1 MSMRAGRELVIA
13 AWGLMLLALCAATA
27 AADGAATTVSAAPH
41 DGQHDFDFLIGSWKI
56 HLKRRI
62 RPLSGSNEWVEFDG
76 TVVCRTIWNG
86 LAEVEEFNV
95 DSPEKNIF
103 IQGLAVRLYN
113 PKTHQWTIY
122 WANRKNGV
130 FDAAPQTGQFEG
142 GRGEFYG
149 QDTLDGRAIYVRF
162 TWTNTTSPAPHF
174 EQAFSADGGK
184 TWEVNWITEQ
194 TRIEDS
200 PVSRAPGAHG
210 LP

>member
-1 MSMRAGRELVIA
+1 MPTR
-13 AWGLMLLALCAATA
+13 GLALRLLAAGMLVPAVCGITR
-27 AADGAATTVSAAPH
+27 ADGAPTATGAAVR

-56 HLKRRI
+56 HLKRRVH
-62 RPLSGSNEWVEFDG
+62 PLSGSNEWLEFDG

-113 PKTHQWTIY
+113 PKTHQWSIY
-122 WANRKNGV
+122 WANRKNAA
-130 FDAAPQTGQFEG
+130 FDPAAQVGQFTD

-149 QDTLDGRAIYVRF
+149 QDTLDGKAIYVRF
-162 TWTNTTSPAPHF
+162 AWSNITSPAPHF
-174 EQAFSADGGK
+174 EQAFSDDGGR

-194 TRIEDS
+194 TRIADG
-200 PVSRAPGAHG
+200 PAKTR
-210 LP
+210 

>member
-1 MSMRAGRELVIA
+1 MSRRGELGVIA
-13 AWGLMLLALCAATA
+13 TGVLLLAPCGVTSAGEAATA
-27 AADGAATTVSAAPH
+27 TGVAVH

-56 HLKRRI
+56 HLKRRLH
-62 RPLSGSNEWVEFDG
+62 PLSGSNEWVEFDG

-113 PKTHQWTIY
+113 PKTRQWSIY

-130 FDAAPQTGQFEG
+130 FDAAPQIGQFAD

-149 QDTLDGRAIYVRF
+149 QDTLDGKSIYVRF
-162 TWTNTTSPAPHF
+162 IWSNTTSPAPHF
-174 EQAFSADGGK
+174 EQAYSDDGGR

-194 TRIEDS
+194 TRIED
-200 PVSRAPGAHG
+200 APAKTR
-210 LP
+210 

>member
-1 MSMRAGRELVIA
+1 MARRTVL
-13 AWGLMLLALCAATA
+13 GLGLLASVVLAVPASFTRADEAVTAGKAALR
-27 AADGAATTVSAAPH
+27 

-56 HLKRRI
+56 HLKRRLH
-62 RPLSGSNEWVEFDG
+62 PLSGSNEWVEFDG

-113 PKTHQWTIY
+113 PATHQWSIY
-122 WANRKNGV
+122 WANRKNAA
-130 FDAAPQTGQFEG
+130 FDSSAQIGQFAN

-149 QDTLDGRAIYVRF
+149 QDTLEGRAIYVRF
-162 TWTNTTSPAPHF
+162 IWSNTTSSAPHF

-184 TWEVNWITEQ
+184 TWEVNWVTEQ
-194 TRIEDS
+194 TRIADAS
-200 PVSRAPGAHG
+200 ARSY
-210 LP
+210 

>member
-1 MSMRAGRELVIA
+1 MSTRGGVGPGVMATGVL
-13 AWGLMLLALCAATA
+13 LLAQCGVTSAGETETTTA
-27 AADGAATTVSAAPH
+27 ALH
-41 DGQHDFDFLIGSWKI
+41 DGQHDFDFLLGSWKI
-56 HLKRRI
+56 HLKKRLH
-62 RPLSGSNEWVEFDG
+62 PLTASNEWVEFDG

-113 PKTHQWTIY
+113 PKTHQWSIY

-130 FDAAPQTGQFEG
+130 FDAAPQIGQFQN

-149 QDTLDGRAIYVRF
+149 QDTLDGKAIYVRF
-162 TWTNTTSPAPHF
+162 TWSNITSPAPHF
-174 EQAFSADGGK
+174 EQAYSEDGGR

-194 TRIEDS
+194 TRSDGAPSKS
-200 PVSRAPGAHG
+200 P
-210 LP
+210 

>member
-1 MSMRAGRELVIA
+1 MWMRAGMSAGFV
-13 AWGLMLLALCAATA
+13 A
-27 AADGAATTVSAAPH
+27 AALLSLPAGLLQADEAAKTTTTALR

-56 HLKRRI
+56 HLKRRLH
-62 RPLSGSNEWVEFDG
+62 PLSGSNEWVEFDG

-113 PKTHQWTIY
+113 PKTHQWSIY
-122 WANRKNGV
+122 WSNRKNAA
-130 FDAAPQTGQFEG
+130 FDPSAQIGQFDG

-149 QDTLDGRAIYVRF
+149 QDTLDGKAIYVRF
-162 TWTNTTSPAPHF
+162 IWSNTTSSAPHF

-200 PVSRAPGAHG
+200 AAKTR
-210 LP
+210 